1 MSMTNMKKR
10 KQLKK
15 VRRTKGIKKNYNIE
29 RMIMKKMIKMKDRQ
43 MMMLEKL
50 KEINYENQ

>member
-29 RMIMKKMIKMKDRQ
+29 RVIMKKMIKMKDRQ

>member
-1 MSMTNMKKR
+1 MSMTNMMKR

-29 RMIMKKMIKMKDRQ
+29 RVIMKKMIKMKDRQ

>member
-29 RMIMKKMIKMKDRQ
+29 RVIMKKMIKMKDRQ

-50 KEINYENQ
+50 KEINYEN